1 MLTASALKLQ
11 ALPSGSST
19 CIPPE
24 TVRADH
30 GTAAARG
37 AGIAQRSH
45 VGIILGANSKP
56 IRR

>member
-11 ALPSGSST
+11 ALPPCSST